1 MTFRKIILG
10 VAIILLIIALV
21 MIGIS
26 IANSKYNQK
35 FPPIVAMCPD
45 YWDISG
51 NNCVNSKK
59 IGELNCHGNM
69 NFTNSPHWTGADGM
83 CNKQKWAMN
92 PGCNITWDGVTN
104 NVNACK

>member
-21 MIGIS
+21 MIGMS

-35 FPPIVAMCPD
+35 FPPIVAECPD
-45 YWDISG
+45 YWTRSG
-51 NNCVNSKK
+51 TNCVNSKK
-59 IGELNCHGNM
+59 LGGPNCHRNM
-69 NFTNSPHWTGADGM
+69 DFTNSAQWTGTNGM
-83 CNKQKWAMN
+83 CNKKNWAK
-92 PGCNITWDGVTN
+92 GCHITWDGVTN